1 MKKLFLNVKGNQK
14 VIEISYQGKDLYIAK
29 VNDSEY
35 NIKVTNVDKDIFLLE
50 LNGRIYD
57 CFVYENKNGYVVFL
71 NGETVEVEPLSAVLK
86 GGRLEKKGRVE
97 VKARMPGRVKK
108 ILARVGE
115 NIPKDKGVITIEAMK
130 MENEIK
136 SPKEGILKEL
146 NVKEGM
152 TVEVGTPLF
161 VIE

>member
-1 MKKLFLNVKGNQK
+1 MKKIVLNVKGNQK
-14 VIEISYQGKDLYIAK
+14 VLEISPQGEGLYRAK

-35 NIKVTNVDKDIFLLE
+35 NIKVTRVDGDIFLLE

-71 NGETVEVEPLSAVLK
+71 NGETVEIEPASTLFK
-86 GGRLEKKGRVE
+86 GERLEKKGRVE

-108 ILARVGE
+108 ILAKVGE

-136 SPKEGILKEL
+136 SPKDGILKEL
-146 NVKEGM
+146 DVKEGM
-152 TVEVGTPLF
+152 TVEVGTTLF

>member
-1 MKKLFLNVKGNQK
+1 MKRIFLNVRGNQK
-14 VIEISYQGKDLYIAK
+14 VVEILKKEEGIYWAK
-29 VNDSEY
+29 VNGNEY
-35 NIKVTNVDKDIFLLE
+35 KLKVKPIEGEIFLLE
-50 LNGRIYD
+50 INGKVFD

-71 NGETVEVEPLSAVLK
+71 NGETIEVEPASSLLK

-97 VKARMPGRVKK
+97 VKARMPGRVKR
-108 ILARVGE
+108 ILAKVGD
-115 NIPKDKGVITIEAMK
+115 NIQKDKGVITLEAMK

-136 SPKEGILKEL
+136 APKDGILKEL

-152 TVEVGTPLF
+152 TVEVGTTLF